1 MNESKNEVQILC
13 GETDKA
19 FIRDIK
25 DDLNRLQ
32 DVSQSPI
39 TGFNIVGI
47 SVLPKL
53 VYIGLLQF
61 QITLS
66 DWGNL

>member
-1 MNESKNEVQILC
+1 MQILC
-13 GETDKA
+13 GETDKPSL
-19 FIRDIK
+19 RDIK
-25 DDLNRLQ
+25 DDLNKSQ

-61 QITLS
+61 QIIK
-66 DWGNL
+66 